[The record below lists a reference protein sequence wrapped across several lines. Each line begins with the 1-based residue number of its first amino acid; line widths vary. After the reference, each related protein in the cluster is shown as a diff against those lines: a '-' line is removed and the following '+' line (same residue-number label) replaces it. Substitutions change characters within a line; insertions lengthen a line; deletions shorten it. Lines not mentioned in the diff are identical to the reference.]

1 MELQQ
6 RGVEFSQLF
15 RDHNHL
21 RSALLEKMPPM
32 QISRV
37 SNQNGDSPDENG
49 GGTIELFENGLDDSE
64 SSKTAPNSDS
74 VIPILS
80 FKIVFFFI

>member
-15 RDHNHL
+15 RSHNHL
-21 RSALLEKMPPM
+21 RPALLEKMPPM

-37 SNQNGDSPDENG
+37 ANQNGESPDENG
-49 GGTIELFENGLDDSE
+49 GIERFDNGLENANSP
-64 SSKTAPNSDS
+64 KVHISDS
-74 VIPILS
+74 VRHTNL
-80 FKIVFFFI
+80 FI